1 MIIINCH
8 GDLDTGEGK
17 IKIKDKFYEMDTL
30 MKIDLVGDWL
40 HQMEDLYSEVEQ
52 VWDAEFK
59 RKNKR
64 DGIVPDTD
72 ITVAEL
78 KGFVADAEVMIKDGM
93 HNTVKR
99 IKVNDQENIKRIKE
113 EKNET

>member
-1 MIIINCH
+1 MIAINCMA
-8 GDLDTGEGK
+8 DIENVEGT
-17 IKIKDKFYEMDTL
+17 IKIKESFKKMPPLDKADLLKDWTAQMDELYEEIL
-30 MKIDLVGDWL
+30 KEW
-40 HQMEDLYSEVEQ
+40 EVEF
-52 VWDAEFK
+52 V

-64 DGIVPDTD
+64 DGIVPTSD

-78 KGFVADAEVMIKDGM
+78 KGFVADAETMIKDGM